1 MKQIMFEMLYT
12 CVLAWMIGLEAKPQ
26 APGSGMIEVEIP
38 LSDGIHDGTP
48 SGAIQRPGELTLPQ
62 ESVSE
67 ILPTPNAVARVE
79 QPIMTPISGMEIQ
92 HNQLEALEIK
102 STSVAAE
109 SAAVAMLNN
118 VCTNLDMIEFLSGI
132 MQRSK
137 CFAILKT
144 ACDIKNKL
152 ENLANLGP
160 VGSFMELVRLLLE
173 RVNLFYGGV
182 GVLGSPYY
190 YGGWWV
196 PVPVISELM
205 QDCRW
210 PSKIERIGA
219 SATLSAA
226 CFHINPIKPPKIV
239 CDMKP
244 TIERLI
250 LNSGSYEEFIG
261 KAINDLLRP
270 PMMDIPAPVPEYNYD
285 LQQLS
290 GINRIVSGIQG
301 SSGEI

>member
-1 MKQIMFEMLYT
+1 MFEMLYT
-12 CVLAWMIGLEAKPQ
+12 CVYLAWMIGLEAKPQ
-26 APGSGMIEVEIP
+26 APRSGMIEVEIP

-48 SGAIQRPGELTLPQ
+48 SGAIRRPGELTLPQ

-92 HNQLEALEIK
+92 HNQLEALEIQ
-102 STSVAAE
+102 STSVAAG

-152 ENLANLGP
+152 ETLANLGP

-173 RVNLFYGGV
+173 RVNLLYGGV

-210 PSKIERIGA
+210 PSKIERVGA

-226 CFHINPIKPPKIV
+226 CFPINPIKPPKIV

>member
-1 MKQIMFEMLYT
+1 MFEMLYT
-12 CVLAWMIGLEAKPQ
+12 CVYLAWMIGLEAKPQ
-26 APGSGMIEVEIP
+26 APRSGMIEVEIP

-48 SGAIQRPGELTLPQ
+48 SGAIRRPGELTLPQ

-92 HNQLEALEIK
+92 HNQLEALEIQ
-102 STSVAAE
+102 STSVAAG

-152 ENLANLGP
+152 ETLANLGP

-226 CFHINPIKPPKIV
+226 CFPINPIKPPKIV

-270 PMMDIPAPVPEYNYD
+270 PMMDIPVPVPEYNYD

>member
-1 MKQIMFEMLYT
+1 MFEMLYT
-12 CVLAWMIGLEAKPQ
+12 CVYLAWMIGLEAKPQ
-26 APGSGMIEVEIP
+26 APRSGMIEVEIP

-48 SGAIQRPGELTLPQ
+48 SGAIRRPGELTLPQ

-92 HNQLEALEIK
+92 HNQLEALEIQ
-102 STSVAAE
+102 STSVAAG

-152 ENLANLGP
+152 EALANLGP
-160 VGSFMELVRLLLE
+160 VGSFMELIRLLLE
-173 RVNLFYGGV
+173 RVNLLYGGV

-270 PMMDIPAPVPEYNYD
+270 PMMDIPVPVPEYNYD

>member
-1 MKQIMFEMLYT
+1 MFEMLYT
-12 CVLAWMIGLEAKPQ
+12 CVYLAWMIGLEAKPQ
-26 APGSGMIEVEIP
+26 APRSGMIEVEIP

-48 SGAIQRPGELTLPQ
+48 SGAIRRPGELTLPQ

-92 HNQLEALEIK
+92 QNQLGALEIQ
-102 STSVAAE
+102 STSVAAG

-152 ENLANLGP
+152 ETLANLGP

-173 RVNLFYGGV
+173 RVNLLYGGV

-270 PMMDIPAPVPEYNYD
+270 PMMDIPVPVPEYNYD

>member
-1 MKQIMFEMLYT
+1 MFEMLYT
-12 CVLAWMIGLEAKPQ
+12 CVYLAWMIGLEAKPQ
-26 APGSGMIEVEIP
+26 APRSGMIEVEIP

-48 SGAIQRPGELTLPQ
+48 SGAIRRPGEETLPQ

-92 HNQLEALEIK
+92 QNQLEALEIQ
-102 STSVAAE
+102 STSVAAG
-109 SAAVAMLNN
+109 SAAVVMLNN
-118 VCTNLDMIEFLSGI
+118 VCSNLDMIEFLSGL

-144 ACDIKNKL
+144 ACDIKIKL
-152 ENLANLGP
+152 ETLANLGP

-226 CFHINPIKPPKIV
+226 CFPINPIKPPKIV

-270 PMMDIPAPVPEYNYD
+270 PMMDIPVPVPEYNYD